1 MLWLVD
7 ALARRFSEQGMPL
20 DAGLVEKVVDWFAE
34 RTFHKVE
41 AVKKEIEL
49 TAQVEGEA
57 KTGVYWA
64 SLKLLAR
71 LGIRRRTEEDQ

>member
-7 ALARRFSEQGMPL
+7 AL
-20 DAGLVEKVVDWFAE
+20 
-34 RTFHKVE
+34 
-41 AVKKEIEL
+41 
-49 TAQVEGEA
+49 VEGEA